1 MTIKKILIIDDSPI
15 ARKIL
20 KKCLPEGRDFELFEA
35 CNGQEGLEKFKEL
48 SPDVTFLDL
57 TMPVMD
63 GVTALEEI
71 RKFNENA
78 VVIVNTA
85 DIQIKSINKVLDRG
99 ALMVLRKPPTKE
111 TVEKALQSAEEE
123 LKNAR

>member
-20 KKCLPEGRDFELFEA
+20 KKCLPEDRGFELFEA
-35 CNGQEGLEKFKEL
+35 SNGQEGLERYKEVD
-48 SPDVTFLDL
+48 PDLTFLDL
-57 TMPVMD
+57 TMPIMD

-71 RKFNENA
+71 KKFDENA

-85 DIQIKSINKVLDRG
+85 DIQIKSINKVLERG
-99 ALMVLRKPPTKE
+99 ALMVLRKPPAKE

-123 LKNAR
+123 LKNIG

>member
-1 MTIKKILIIDDSPI
+1 MSIKKILIIDDSPI

-20 KKCLPEGRDFELFEA
+20 KKCLPEDLDLELFEA
-35 CNGQEGLEKFKEL
+35 SNGQEGLERYKEVD
-48 SPDVTFLDL
+48 PDLTFLDL

-71 RKFNENA
+71 KKFDENA

-85 DIQIKSINKVLDRG
+85 DIQIKSINKVLERG
-99 ALMVLRKPPTKE
+99 ALMVLRKPPSKE

-123 LKNAR
+123 LKNIG

>member
-20 KKCLPEGRDFELFEA
+20 RKCLPEGHDFELFEA

-123 LKNAR
+123 LKNVR